1 MKKYYLYN
9 RSKFYHNHFMHRC
22 DETTTADLVILPL
35 DKKVKVPVGTILL
48 NAIRDAGIEIPAPCN
63 GHHLCGKCKVKID
76 PAPPLKTPDEH
87 LTSEEISQGIR
98 SACRVVIRNDIRV
111 TLPVDYSTDTR
122 ILEGDR
128 IESTR
133 IAPAVAIERVN
144 GRFRLLHKNRSPVIL
159 NKWHRESTA
168 KGIVMDLGTT
178 TLVVSLLDLES
189 GKELA
194 TASSVNPQVC
204 YGHDVMTRI
213 CKASDPEGLN
223 KLSSLV
229 SDGTN
234 HLIQKVCRKAGA
246 TPSEIVDGVIGGNTT
261 MLQIAAGIDPG
272 PLGKTPFSVDMEGG
286 KTYSSS
292 RFGLKTNPHARIY
305 VPPISHAFVGSDIS
319 AGMLSINI
327 FSRRSPLLFIDM
339 GTNGEMA
346 LIADGRLLVTST
358 AAGPAF
364 EGMGITCGMNAAPGA
379 IEIIRVHDRML
390 NIKTVDDAPAVGICG
405 SGIMDAISSLIR
417 LDAVDSGGRLKKK
430 ANHESSS
437 FLSENVFMTVNGV
450 DAVELADSVHFTQK
464 DIRQFQL
471 AKSAVQTGAELLLDT
486 AGVNP
491 EQLDRIVIA
500 GAFGYHLR
508 KNTLRRI
515 GILPRGY
522 EGQIDFAGN
531 TCRTGCAMLLLNVNN
546 RAALQENMKQV
557 CHVSIAESPDFQS
570 RFVQNLSLF

>member
-1 MKKYYLYN
+1 
-9 RSKFYHNHFMHRC
+9 
-22 DETTTADLVILPL
+22 
-35 DKKVKVPVGTILL
+35 
-48 NAIRDAGIEIPAPCN
+48 
-63 GHHLCGKCKVKID
+63 
-76 PAPPLKTPDEH
+76 
-87 LTSEEISQGIR
+87 
-98 SACRVVIRNDIRV
+98 
-111 TLPVDYSTDTR
+111 
-122 ILEGDR
+122 
-128 IESTR
+128 
-133 IAPAVAIERVN
+133 
-144 GRFRLLHKNRSPVIL
+144 
-159 NKWHRESTA
+159 
-168 KGIVMDLGTT
+168 
-178 TLVVSLLDLES
+178 
-189 GKELA
+189 
-194 TASSVNPQVC
+194 
-204 YGHDVMTRI
+204 
-213 CKASDPEGLN
+213 
-223 KLSSLV
+223 
-229 SDGTN
+229 
-234 HLIQKVCRKAGA
+234 
-246 TPSEIVDGVIGGNTT
+246 
-261 MLQIAAGIDPG
+261 
-272 PLGKTPFSVDMEGG
+272 
-286 KTYSSS
+286 
-292 RFGLKTNPHARIY
+292 
-305 VPPISHAFVGSDIS
+305 
-319 AGMLSINI
+319 
-327 FSRRSPLLFIDM
+327 M